1 MVTFLTSNQTR
12 WVQIPYGSPI
22 AKKGDIEMK
31 KMPKMSPDEVQAWI
45 AKRKKCCAFKDKKK
59 YNRKEKYKKHEEHY
73 D

>member
-1 MVTFLTSNQTR
+1 
-12 WVQIPYGSPI
+12 
-22 AKKGDIEMK
+22 MK
-31 KMPKMSPDEVQAWI
+31 KIPKMSPDEVQAWI